1 MMLEQ
6 TLRVLAD
13 PGKSLAHKLLRSL
26 SGLAPGAL
34 AEVRQAW
41 PTISVA
47 RRRQVTRALVEVAED
62 DAELDFIDLFRDLL
76 TDGDSEVRATAVSGL
91 WETSDERCLDQLL
104 DLLAKDPSSDV
115 RAAAAITLGHF
126 SMLAADGQLHGSRPK
141 RLRRALLDAFHAV
154 DDPINT
160 LDVRRNALEAAA
172 FFSEDEEVDEAI
184 EQAYDHEDVSM
195 RASAVSAMGFTFD
208 ERWEPIILRELD
220 SPDAELRFEAAR
232 SAGDLMLESA
242 VAQLVAMTSDEDI
255 EARFMAIWALG
266 EIGGPQ
272 AKASLTVLLESHD
285 QATRDAAEEALD
297 ELRVNENPLGLDDL
311 LRSNKGKQPEK

>member
-1 MMLEQ
+1 MLEQ
-6 TLRVLAD
+6 TLHALAD
-13 PGKSLAHKLLRSL
+13 PAKSLPHKLLRSL
-26 SGLAPGAL
+26 SGLDPAGL

-41 PTISVA
+41 PAITVA
-47 RRRQVTRALVEVAED
+47 RRRQVTRALVEIAED
-62 DAELDFIDLFRDLL
+62 DAEMDFIDLFRDLL
-76 TDGDSEVRATAVSGL
+76 ADDDSEVRATAASGL
-91 WETSDERCLDQLL
+91 WETTDERCLDQLL
-104 DLLAKDPSSDV
+104 DLLARDPSADV

-126 SMLAADGQLHGSRPK
+126 SMLAADGQLHGSHPK

-184 EQAYDHEDVSM
+184 EQAYDHPEVDM

-220 SPDAELRFEAAR
+220 SPEPEMRFEAAR
-232 SAGDLMLESA
+232 SAGDMLIESA
-242 VAQLVAMTSDEDI
+242 VPSLVAMTSDDDV
-255 EARFMAIWALG
+255 EARLMAIWALG

-285 QATRDAAEEALD
+285 EATRDAAEEALD

-311 LRSNKGKQPEK
+311 LRSNKGKQPKK